1 MSFEIGESS
10 EAPQHFFADDIYG
23 LKQCCLCGKILNDI
37 EMENHLVVNHKFH
50 KKETSSRIL
59 SAKNNRIKEIKKSE
73 KISNIF
79 PERIHKDRI
88 KEYKCSCG
96 KFFKNECYMRKHEE
110 RHKKIKNVFC
120 EYCSMGFLD
129 INSLKIHV
137 RGHTGERP
145 YACNDCDKKFKTA
158 TILSTHK
165 RVHTG
170 ETPFECSKCDKKFK
184 FAATK
189 SNHRCSP

>member
-50 KKETSSRIL
+50 KKETSSKIE
-59 SAKNNRIKEIKKSE
+59 STKNDRIKEIKKSE

-120 EYCSMGFLD
+120 EYCSMGFLYID
-129 INSLKIHV
+129 PL
-137 RGHTGERP
+137 
-145 YACNDCDKKFKTA
+145 
-158 TILSTHK
+158 TI
-165 RVHTG
+165 
-170 ETPFECSKCDKKFK
+170 
-184 FAATK
+184 
-189 SNHRCSP
+189 